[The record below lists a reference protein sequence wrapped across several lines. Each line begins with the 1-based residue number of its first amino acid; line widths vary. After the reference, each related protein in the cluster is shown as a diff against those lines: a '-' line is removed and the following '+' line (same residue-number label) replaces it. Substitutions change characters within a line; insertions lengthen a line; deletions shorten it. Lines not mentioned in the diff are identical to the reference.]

1 MAILPLKAPVRK
13 INHASHD
20 KTSVTNGPNID
31 IKQHLQDIN
40 IKYRNVRGTYTA
52 CVDSYKYESEK
63 KNLVLHCTDC
73 TTSNVS
79 LQIRKFDP
87 PLSFKKIQVLRNFS
101 TLF

>member
-31 IKQHLQDIN
+31 IKQHLQ
-40 IKYRNVRGTYTA
+40 YRNVRGTYTA

-87 PLSFKKIQVLRNFS
+87 LYLLKKFRCCV
-101 TLF
+101 TLVPFF